1 MRYVD
6 SKKRESKI
14 LGLVVDSY
22 IKESRPISSSYLC
35 NKYKL
40 PFSSATVRSVLESL
54 ERQGYLSHVHTS
66 SGRVPTQSAFRYYV
80 ENLDRE
86 KMLKEHSDFKPAE
99 FDSFTKIQDVFNRAL
114 ELLSAVSGYTSLI
127 GISGFEGKVSFKG
140 TRFIFD
146 QPEFDNVETLRN
158 LFYTLEV
165 KMDLLQDLLLQSI
178 DGDMTILIGD
188 EIGFEE
194 ISGCSL
200 LVSGLKQEKF
210 SLAVA
215 LLGPMRMNYSSAC
228 TSLYN
233 TKCGLADIIKEYV

>member
-6 SKKRESKI
+6 SKKRENKI

-22 IKESRPISSSYLC
+22 IKESHPISSSYLC
-35 NKYKL
+35 NKYSL

-54 ERQGYLSHVHTS
+54 EKQGYLSHVHTS

-86 KMLKEHSDFKPAE
+86 KMLKEHSDFERSE
-99 FDSFTKIQDVFNRAL
+99 FNSFTKIQDVFNRAL
-114 ELLSAVSGYTSLI
+114 ELLSSVSGYTSLI
-127 GISGFEGKVSFKG
+127 GISGFEGRLSFKG

-146 QPEFDNVETLRN
+146 HPEFEDLETLKN
-158 LFYTLEV
+158 LFYALEV
-165 KMDLLQDLLLQSI
+165 KMDQLQDILLQSI
-178 DGDMTILIGD
+178 DDDITILIGD

-200 LVSGLKQEKF
+200 LVSGLKQENF
-210 SLAVA
+210 SLAIA
-215 LLGPMRMNYSSAC
+215 LLGPMRMNYIGAC
-228 TSLYN
+228 KSLYN
-233 TKCGLADIIKEYV
+233 TRCGLADIIKEYV